1 MDYLQINELY
11 HHGIKGMKWGVRR
24 FQNEDGSLTPKGLKR
39 QNKINKEAAKY
50 ENKAFKA
57 ELRGNIKAAD
67 TYSEIASKLK
77 KQDLTHKT
85 YDEIKRRSNLKV
97 AAATV
102 AGLLGGAL
110 LTTSVARYLNR
121 NKPASS
127 TDHGYIAEQ
136 IALGTLFCGEIGFV
150 TSRAAN
156 SSSNALKRYNKQFAS
171 SSDKKNSAKHSD
183 IYTEELYHAGVK
195 GMKWGVRHEQNK
207 STTAKTVAK
216 NTGKIVGGAAGG
228 AAAGWLGVLGTG
240 IGLNLVLKA
249 KNSAITKKVM
259 SGNFKGNLNDALA
272 KTQRNYDK
280 IWDFFS
286 KHGLKMVGGAA
297 AIGASTTAGIIAAK
311 HINKKKQES
320 KDSAKHSD
328 IYTDEFYHSGVKGM
342 KWGIRRYQNEDGTL
356 TDAGKVRYN
365 PDGSKKRVEKMSDAE
380 LNKANQRLS
389 AEQNYNRLTG
399 KYYKNRPA
407 STDIALK
414 AGVSALG
421 GALLSSGAYIIRDVA
436 KNPGTKLGKSYF
448 KSDKMKTATAL
459 GVLGATIASIS
470 SVVTSLGGQASIQNI
485 GDQSKKKG

>member
-1 MDYLQINELY
+1 
-11 HHGIKGMKWGVRR
+11 MKWGVRR

-57 ELRGNIKAAD
+57 ELHGNIKAAD

-171 SSDKKNSAKHSD
+171 SSDKKDSVKHSD
-183 IYTEELYHAGVK
+183 IYTEE
-195 GMKWGVRHEQNK
+195 
-207 STTAKTVAK
+207 
-216 NTGKIVGGAAGG
+216 
-228 AAAGWLGVLGTG
+228 
-240 IGLNLVLKA
+240 
-249 KNSAITKKVM
+249 
-259 SGNFKGNLNDALA
+259 
-272 KTQRNYDK
+272 
-280 IWDFFS
+280 
-286 KHGLKMVGGAA
+286 
-297 AIGASTTAGIIAAK
+297 
-311 HINKKKQES
+311 
-320 KDSAKHSD
+320 
-328 IYTDEFYHSGVKGM
+328 FYHSGIKGM

-436 KNPGTKLGKSYF
+436 KNPGTKLGKEYF

-470 SVVTSLGGQASIQNI
+470 SVVTSLGGQASVQNI